1 MQMQSGR
8 INEGFESGKFEMGQA
23 QFSVVLLGGKLI
35 VSGCIM
41 WFFDHLWIYTVAIMS
56 SQPSKTLETFD
67 NPKPERDFHIHM
79 EIPEFTCLCPKTG
92 QPDFAVLYLDY
103 IPDQKCVELKSLKL
117 YMWSFRDEGCFHEA
131 VTNRILDD
139 LVAATDPKFMR
150 LTAKFYVR
158 GGVFTNVVA
167 EHRKA
172 GWQPQPRV
180 DLTRFD
186 AQSNIR
192 G

>member
-1 MQMQSGR
+1 MTG
-8 INEGFESGKFEMGQA
+8 
-23 QFSVVLLGGKLI
+23 
-35 VSGCIM
+35 
-41 WFFDHLWIYTVAIMS
+41 FDHIRIYTVAIMS
-56 SQPSKTLETFD
+56 SQPSKNLETFD

-92 QPDFAVLYLDY
+92 QPDFAVFYLDY
-103 IPDQKCVELKSLKL
+103 IPDRKCVELKSLKL

-139 LVAATDPKFMR
+139 LVAATEPKFMR

-180 DLTRFD
+180 DLTQFD
-186 AQSNIR
+186 AQSNTR